1 MKNYILLFLIGITFV
16 SCSNDDDTTSIPTS
30 TKIIGNWSWTLSSGG
45 IDGSILTPASTGY
58 TQRLEITSDVIKYYF
73 NDELDT
79 QATYTIEVRESS
91 IYNETRE
98 MIITDFEFRNIVE
111 FRDGKLILIGDC
123 NDCLT
128 SEYVRE

>member
-1 MKNYILLFLIGITFV
+1 MKKYILLFLIGITLV
-16 SCSNDDDTTSIPTS
+16 SCSNDDDTTDIPTS
-30 TKIIGNWSWTLSSGG
+30 TKIIGNWSWISSSGG
-45 IDGSILTPASTGY
+45 IDGSILTPTSTGY

-73 NDELDT
+73 NNELDT
-79 QATYTIEVRESS
+79 QASYTIELRESS

-98 MIITDFEFRNIVE
+98 MIITNFEFRNIVE